1 MQLGVRASDLAH
13 VAPCNVGHIM
23 GVPASRR
30 PGNLPAEVTSLVGRR
45 RELADT
51 RRLLSSAR
59 LLTLTGPGGV
69 GKTRLALRLAA
80 DVQRS
85 FPGGVWLVELAALE
99 DAGLLA
105 DTVAAALDLLGE
117 TREPATFLPEYLRD
131 KRHDCDP

>member
-1 MQLGVRASDLAH
+1 MRRALAFVSPPVIDLTCRMQLGVRASDLAH

-23 GVPASRR
+23 GVPALRR
-30 PGNLPAEVTSLVGRR
+30 PGNLPAEVTS
-45 RELADT
+45 
-51 RRLLSSAR
+51 
-59 LLTLTGPGGV
+59 V

-85 FPGGVWLVELAALE
+85 FPGRVWLVELAALE
-99 DAGLLA
+99 DVGLLA